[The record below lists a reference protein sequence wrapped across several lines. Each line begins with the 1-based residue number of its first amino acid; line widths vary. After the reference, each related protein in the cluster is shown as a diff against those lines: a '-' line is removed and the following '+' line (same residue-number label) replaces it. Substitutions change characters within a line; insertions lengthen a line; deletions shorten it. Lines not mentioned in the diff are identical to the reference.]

1 VATSWTEV
9 VNLALIDIGADRITS
24 LDDDSNRA
32 SLGATLYPQARDEV
46 LRAHP
51 WNSATA
57 RARLAALATAPAFGF
72 AKQYQLP
79 ADCLRV
85 LRVNDADAEDQW
97 KVEGRVLLCDL
108 GAPLD
113 ILYVQRVADPS
124 QLDPLLVSAIAAQLA
139 MRLARAL
146 YQSDTMAE
154 NARRL
159 YERRLQEARSMDGQE
174 GGGDRIVADYFV
186 RARY

>member
-1 VATSWTEV
+1 MATSWTEV
-9 VNLALIDIGADRITS
+9 VNLALIDLGADRITS
-24 LDDDSNRA
+24 LDDDNNRA

-46 LRAHP
+46 LRSHP

-72 AKQYQLP
+72 AAQYQLP

-85 LRVNDADAEDQW
+85 LRVNDAEAEDLW

-113 ILYVQRVADPS
+113 ILYVQRVTDPS
-124 QLDPLLVSAIAAQLA
+124 GLDPLLVSAIAAQLA

-154 NARRL
+154 SMRRI
-159 YERRLQEARSMDGQE
+159 YVDRLREARSMDGQE
-174 GGGDRIVADYFV
+174 GGGDRLLADYFI
-186 RARY
+186 RSRY